1 MKNIVK
7 INLDNNCDCD
17 CLYSLGGNENSVNL
31 ELQHDS
37 YVNPILALT
46 SDIGTISIT
55 DFELVGDSLIKY
67 QISQKYWNVD
77 EQISL
82 TVSDGDWISD
92 PITFQCKAMKDCDN
106 IRVKKLDDGYMI
118 YPFVAGVDATGKT
131 IKSIVEQYY
140 LSTSPT
146 AMLGG
151 NWDTKYPGW
160 ENNKY
165 IWTRSIYTYSDETT
179 LTTTAIC
186 VTGSKGDKGETG
198 AKGEKGDKGDPGE
211 QGLRGLQG
219 PQGEQGIQG
228 PAGADGKSSYTHIA
242 YANSADGN
250 TDFSVSDSDRT
261 YIGMY
266 VDENPIDSTDP
277 DKYAWTKIKGA
288 DGTQGTPGKPG
299 ADGKTPYLHIAYAN
313 SSDGNKDFDITDSI
327 GKSYIG
333 QYTDFAQADSMD
345 PSSYSWTK
353 IKGETG
359 AKGEKGDK
367 GDPGEQGPRGL
378 QGLQGEK
385 GEQGIPGPTG
395 ATGAIG
401 PQGLQGVTGPQGP
414 QGPAGKDG
422 ANGKT
427 SYFHIK
433 YSPVVNPTSASQM
446 TETPDTYIGTYVDY
460 TKADSTDPKKYTWY
474 RFQGLQGAQGTQGIP
489 GTNGTN
495 GKTSYLHIK
504 YSNDGGKTF
513 TSNSGETVGDYIGQ
527 CTDFNQ
533 ADPTTVGAYTW
544 SKIKGDTGDAGRGIK
559 SAVTTFQ
566 VGASG
571 TTIPTGTWSS
581 SVPATSAAK
590 PYLWSKTVTTY
601 TDNTT
606 SVAYSVGSTPEGV
619 LDKINKVL
627 RYDDTTVVLGKTG
640 SNATL
645 NLKNDAVTIQKGSTP
660 AASFTPDKLALGNG
674 YFEIECIPDD
684 TGAKKIVNLKSID
697 SLVQAMELHIFNTEN
712 TDSAAMYLSQ
722 VELPSGVGAASKG
735 TGIVISAEHIFFKPK
750 RSLTYDIPVLT
761 DDCNNLTASGKYYL
775 SNKSTNRPVN
785 KNGWLECMKYSTN
798 YCFQKY
804 ITYDGEE
811 YTRLMQAGTWG
822 GWSYAS
828 GWKSLGTWNS
838 VGNKTV
844 NNLSLYN
851 EICYIMGYANTL
863 QCQETGILPMSYFQ
877 TGRNIL
883 VRDAANGQNFEFKYV
898 NATTINIG
906 SVTNGNWGLALYVK

>member
-186 VTGSKGDKGETG
+186 VTGSKGD
-198 AKGEKGDKGDPGE
+198 
-211 QGLRGLQG
+211 
-219 PQGEQGIQG
+219 
-228 PAGADGKSSYTHIA
+228 
-242 YANSADGN
+242 
-250 TDFSVSDSDRT
+250 
-261 YIGMY
+261 
-266 VDENPIDSTDP
+266 
-277 DKYAWTKIKGA
+277 
-288 DGTQGTPGKPG
+288 
-299 ADGKTPYLHIAYAN
+299 
-313 SSDGNKDFDITDSI
+313 
-327 GKSYIG
+327 
-333 QYTDFAQADSMD
+333 
-345 PSSYSWTK
+345 
-353 IKGETG
+353 
-359 AKGEKGDK
+359 
-367 GDPGEQGPRGL
+367 
-378 QGLQGEK
+378 
-385 GEQGIPGPTG
+385 
-395 ATGAIG
+395 
-401 PQGLQGVTGPQGP
+401 
-414 QGPAGKDG
+414 
-422 ANGKT
+422 
-427 SYFHIK
+427 
-433 YSPVVNPTSASQM
+433 
-446 TETPDTYIGTYVDY
+446 
-460 TKADSTDPKKYTWY
+460 
-474 RFQGLQGAQGTQGIP
+474 
-489 GTNGTN
+489 
-495 GKTSYLHIK
+495 
-504 YSNDGGKTF
+504 
-513 TSNSGETVGDYIGQ
+513 
-527 CTDFNQ
+527 
-533 ADPTTVGAYTW
+533 
-544 SKIKGDTGDAGRGIK
+544 TGDAGRGIK

-735 TGIVISAEHIFFKPK
+735 TGIGISAEHIFFKPK

-775 SNKSTNRPVN
+775 SDKSTNRPVN